1 MQHRNIE
8 PWLIL
13 TFAPGLGPIKIKKLL
28 QIFQTP
34 EAIVN
39 ASKVTLEKLGL
50 SESSI
55 AAIKHPNKYWLEQT
69 YSWCE
74 QPNHK
79 ILLQQDAD
87 FPQRL
92 REIPSAPPLLYTKG
106 NAQLLNQPQIALVG
120 SRNPSRMGELLAKA
134 FAMELSQSG
143 LVITSGLALGIDAE
157 SHAGALQAQ
166 QYTIAVQGCGLQYIY
181 PKRHQ
186 QLSEE
191 IIEKQGAIISE
202 FPPPTQPT
210 SFNFPI
216 RNRIIAG
223 LTLGTLVIE
232 ASLKSGS
239 LITARYAAE
248 FGREVFAIPGGIRSS
263 LSRGCHFLLK
273 QGAKLVESVED
284 VLDELAP
291 EFKQN
296 AVIAGILTGPRQ
308 ESENNST
315 QGLDKYCAKLLNY
328 IEDQPIS
335 IDQLI
340 ALSGYDY
347 KQVSSLLIFLE
358 LKGYICPTLSGYL
371 RIMR

>member
-1 MQHRNIE
+1 MQQRNIE

-13 TFAPGLGPIKIKKLL
+13 TFASGLGPVRIKKLL
-28 QIFQTP
+28 QTFQTP

-39 ASKVTLEKLGL
+39 ASKVTLEKFGLG
-50 SESSI
+50 EQTI
-55 AAIKHPNKYWLEQT
+55 AALKHPNQHWLEQT
-69 YSWCE
+69 YRWCE
-74 QPNHK
+74 QPNHR
-79 ILLQQDAD
+79 IVLEQDAD
-87 FPQRL
+87 FPLRL
-92 REIPSAPPLLYTKG
+92 KEISSTPPLLYIKG
-106 NAQLLNQPQIALVG
+106 NAKLLNQPQIALVG
-120 SRNPSRMGELLAKA
+120 SRNPSPMGEVLAKT

-157 SHAGALQAQ
+157 SHAGALEVQ
-166 QYTIAVQGCGLQYIY
+166 QYTIAVQGCGLQHIY

-186 QLSEE
+186 RLAEE
-191 IIEKQGAIISE
+191 IVEKQGAIISE
-202 FPPPTQPT
+202 FSPQTQPT

-248 FGREVFAIPGGIRSS
+248 FGREVFAIPGTIRSS

-273 QGAKLVESVED
+273 QGAKLVENVED

-291 EFKQN
+291 QFKQK
-296 AVIAGILTGPRQ
+296 ATMAGLLTEPPQ
-308 ESENNST
+308 MSKNIST

-328 IEDQPIS
+328 IDDQPIS

-340 ALSGYDY
+340 ALSGYDS

-358 LKGYICPTLSGYL
+358 LKGYICPSLSGYL
-371 RIMR
+371 RIKT